1 MTPSPDFQAYGTLL
15 IVEDDISMMD
25 VLDQILTAE
34 GYSIVK
40 ATDGQ
45 DALDVLSAM
54 PAPPDMIIAD
64 IMMPRMDGF
73 ELLRHIRA
81 NEIWVHIPFTFLTA
95 LDNPQDMVLGKTL
108 GADEYIPKPFEIAD
122 FLQVIAARLRRHRT
136 LAQTQTNRVQELKR
150 EILKLLNHEF
160 RTPLTLIVAYA
171 NMIKGYDQTSSMNQ
185 EQLMDFLATV
195 STGAQRLRRL
205 IENFILLAE
214 LQHGEGA
221 TALTWR
227 MRRVE
232 DPRTLFIEAL
242 DNVSRDRSQHHFDI
256 KVEAGLPRF
265 TGDTES
271 LVIALRE
278 MIDNAIKFSP
288 EGSTITLSATQKNGH
303 ITLSVYDTGR
313 GIPANQLAKIGAAF
327 YQIDRHTTESQGVGA
342 GLAIVDA
349 IAKLHD
355 ARVHVT
361 SREGEWTKIEFVI
374 PLDHHF

>member
-1 MTPSPDFQAYGTLL
+1 MSASDSHIYGTLL
-15 IVEDDISMMD
+15 IVEDDVSMMG
-25 VLDQILTAE
+25 VLDQVLTEE
-34 GYSIVK
+34 GYTIIK

-45 DALDVLSAM
+45 DALEVLAAM
-54 PAPPDMIIAD
+54 PVPPDMIIAD

-73 ELLRHIRA
+73 EMLRHIRA
-81 NEIWVHIPFTFLTA
+81 SEAWVHVPFTFLTA
-95 LDNPQDMVLGKTL
+95 RDTPQDMVLGKML

-122 FLQVIAARLRRHRT
+122 FLKVIAARLRRHRM
-136 LAQTQTNRVQELKR
+136 LAHAQTNRVQELKR

-171 NMIKGYDQTSSMNQ
+171 NIIKDYDQAETMSR
-185 EQLMDFLATV
+185 EQLMEFLATI

-205 IENFILLAE
+205 IENFVLLAE
-214 LQHGEGA
+214 LQYGEGGA
-221 TALTWR
+221 ALAWR
-227 MRRVE
+227 MRRVD
-232 DPRTLFIEAL
+232 DPRALFVEAL
-242 DNVSRDRSQHHFDI
+242 DNVTRDRTQHHFDI
-256 KVEAGLPRF
+256 QIQPETERF

-288 EGSTITLSATQKNGH
+288 EGSTITLSAKQKGGH
-303 ITLSVYDTGR
+303 ITLSVKDSGR
-313 GIPANQLAKIGAAF
+313 GIPATHLAKIGAAF

-349 IAKLHD
+349 IARLHD

-361 SREGEWTKIEFVI
+361 SREGEGTQVEFVI